1 MLIYLVILN
10 AAGLLLMLLDK
21 IFAIKKKRRI
31 PESTL
36 LLCALI
42 GGSLGALSGMVLF
55 RHKTKHRRFAIGL
68 PLMLLAHI
76 LFYIFFILL

>member
-10 AAGLLLMLLDK
+10 AAGILLMLLDK

-42 GGSLGALSGMVLF
+42 GGSLGALLGMVLF

>member
-10 AAGLLLMLLDK
+10 AAGILLMLLDK

-42 GGSLGALSGMVLF
+42 GGSLGALLGLVLF